1 MSPVREVRELGQVM
15 DRMSD
20 TIQEF
25 LHITHHISAESRTDL
40 MLSIDPA
47 GFIHEPLRAEVAQ
60 ALGKL
65 RDNAIDTL
73 E

>member
-1 MSPVREVRELGQVM
+1 MYLKHIRARNYRAFGDGTTAPEL
-15 DRMSD
+15 
-20 TIQEF
+20 
-25 LHITHHISAESRTDL
+25 
-40 MLSIDPA
+40 IDPA

>member
-1 MSPVREVRELGQVM
+1 MKKIGLYR
-15 DRMSD
+15 
-20 TIQEF
+20 
-25 LHITHHISAESRTDL
+25 
-40 MLSIDPA
+40 LSTDPA
-47 GFIHEPLRAEVAQ
+47 GFIHERLRVEVAK

>member
-1 MSPVREVRELGQVM
+1 M
-15 DRMSD
+15 DDGNQPIAVS
-20 TIQEF
+20 
-25 LHITHHISAESRTDL
+25 H
-40 MLSIDPA
+40 LSQHLCNPENDDASIAVLIDPA